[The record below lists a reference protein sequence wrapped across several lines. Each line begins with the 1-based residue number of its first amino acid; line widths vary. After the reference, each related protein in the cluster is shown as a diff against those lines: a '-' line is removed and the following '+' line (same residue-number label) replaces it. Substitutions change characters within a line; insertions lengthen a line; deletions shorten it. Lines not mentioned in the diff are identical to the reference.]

1 MGEIIK
7 NVLMAIDY
15 LAGHERGPDAN
26 ETSQRH
32 TFCRLAIVQA
42 VCDRI

>member
-15 LAGHERGPDAN
+15 LVQA
-26 ETSQRH
+26 
-32 TFCRLAIVQA
+32 RLAHLRALSQA
-42 VCDRI
+42 RKNVGKMCELVSPER